1 MMIADCL
8 SMSNI
13 SSQLVLQAYCN
24 GVFPM
29 AHPEENNRI
38 YWHAPD
44 PRAILPIEGFHVPTN
59 LERLVRQQPFTVVTD
74 RAFEQ
79 VIRACSERMTTWIS
93 EDIISVYC
101 ELHRRGYAHSVEC
114 WQEGRLVGGL
124 YGVAVKGAFFGE
136 SMFYRS
142 SNASKV
148 ALVHLF
154 DMLQRGGFLMHDIQF
169 LSEHMEQFGAF
180 EIQQEEFLDRLDRA
194 LAVPADWVE
203 PVNLPAVVQTDNC

>member
-1 MMIADCL
+1 
-8 SMSNI
+8 MSTI
-13 SSQLVLQAYCN
+13 SPELVLQAYSS

-29 AHPEENNRI
+29 AHPEEGNRI

-44 PRAILPIEGFHVPTN
+44 PRAILPIDDFHIPTN
-59 LERLVRQQPFTVVTD
+59 LARLVRQQQFAVATD

-79 VIRACSERMTTWIS
+79 VIRACSDRSTTWIS
-93 EDIISVYC
+93 EDIISIYT

-114 WQEGRLVGGL
+114 WQAGRLVGGL
-124 YGVAVKGAFFGE
+124 YGVALKGAFFGE

-154 DMLQRGGFLMHDIQF
+154 DMLQRGKFLLHDIQF
-169 LSEHMEQFGAF
+169 LSSHMEQFGAR
-180 EIQQEEFLDRLDRA
+180 EIPQRQFLDRLEKA
-194 LAVPADWVE
+194 LGVSAEWKVPVE
-203 PVNLPAVVQTDNC
+203 SPAVVQTDNC